1 MIAPSPI
8 AFVAPADSARAVA
21 TVYTASLLVMV
32 PVCLAA
38 LAAFFLRQHSAEG
51 RALVWRS
58 AVVALLLV
66 FVGRQL
72 PLQWIAW
79 AIPSALASP
88 LIALGRVQVMSAP
101 GLAGDGGTIVRL
113 VLVVYLA
120 GVAFV
125 AASTIAGWMRI
136 SRMAR
141 RGVPIRDPAWLGA
154 LDEAKGLVGV
164 SRRVRL
170 VSTRELTVPVT
181 WGLLRPVVA
190 IPSSATPWSEDG
202 DRRRIVLLHELAH
215 VASLDWAF
223 NLVARIVCALFWF
236 HPAAWWL
243 ARRLRDDCELA
254 CDDRV
259 IGAGVRRSDYA
270 ELLVDAA
277 DRFLP
282 RSPALA
288 LARRT
293 GLRAR
298 LAAILDGRQ
307 VATPLGRRWIM
318 AAALS
323 TCVVV
328 VPASAVQL
336 APSRAV
342 LTTLI
347 GDASWETRA
356 YAVIGLARRADSV
369 AVARSVAERDPNPRV
384 RAWARYALEQR
395 ADSARLGAIIPQ

>member
-1 MIAPSPI
+1 VVAPSPI

-32 PVCLAA
+32 PVCVAA
-38 LAAFFLRQHSAEG
+38 AAAFFLRQHSAEG
-51 RALVWRS
+51 RVLVWRS
-58 AVVALLLV
+58 ALVALLLV
-66 FVGRQL
+66 FIGRQL

-79 AIPSALASP
+79 AVPSGIATP
-88 LIALGRVQVMSAP
+88 LIALGRVQVTSAP
-101 GLAGDGGTIVRL
+101 GIEADGGTVVRL
-113 VLVVYLA
+113 LFAVYLA

-125 AASTIAGWMRI
+125 AASTLAGWLRM

-141 RGVPIRDPAWLGA
+141 GGTPIRDPHWLRA
-154 LDEAKGLVGV
+154 LDEAKRVAGIA
-164 SRRVRL
+164 RRVRL
-170 VSTRELTVPVT
+170 VTTDELTVPVT
-181 WGLLRPVVA
+181 WGMFRPVVA
-190 IPSSATPWSEDG
+190 IPASATRWTDDG
-202 DRRRIVLLHELAH
+202 DRHRIVLLHELSH

-223 NLVARIVCALFWF
+223 NLIARIVCALFWF

-243 ARRLRDDCELA
+243 ARRLREDCELA

-277 DRFLP
+277 DRLLP
-282 RSPALA
+282 PSTALA
-288 LARRT
+288 LSRRA

-298 LAAILDGRQ
+298 LAAIIDGRH
-307 VATPLGRRWIM
+307 VAAPLGRRWIV

-323 TCVVV
+323 TSVVV
-328 VPASAVQL
+328 VPASAVRL

-347 GDASWETRA
+347 EDASWETRA

-395 ADSARLGAIIPQ
+395 TDSSRVRAILLQ

>member
-1 MIAPSPI
+1 MITPSPI

-32 PVCLAA
+32 PACIAA
-38 LAAFFLRQHSAEG
+38 LAAFLLRQHSAEG

-58 AVVALLLV
+58 ALVALLLV
-66 FVGRQL
+66 FIGRHL

-101 GLAGDGGTIVRL
+101 GLAGDAGAIVRL
-113 VLVVYLA
+113 VLAVYLM

-125 AASTIAGWMRI
+125 AASTLAGWIRI

-141 RGVPIRDPAWLGA
+141 RGTPIRDPGWLA
-154 LDEAKGLVGV
+154 VLEEAKRLIGV
-164 SRRVRL
+164 SRGVRL
-170 VSTRELTVPVT
+170 VTAPELAVPVT
-181 WGLLRPVVA
+181 WGVLHPVVA
-190 IPSSATPWSEDG
+190 IPSSATHWGDDG

-223 NLVARIVCALFWF
+223 NLVGRVVCALFWF

-243 ARRLRDDCELA
+243 ARRLREDCELA

-270 ELLVDAA
+270 ELLADAA

-288 LARRT
+288 LARRA

-298 LAAILDGRQ
+298 LAMILDARR
-307 VATPLGRRWIM
+307 VAAPLGRRWIV

-328 VPASAVQL
+328 APASAVQL

-395 ADSARLGAIIPQ
+395 ADSARLGETLPQ